1 MRHQTKKNTLGKAQD
16 QRKALLRSLAT
27 ELFVYGE
34 ITTTLA
40 RAKALKPYA
49 EKIITLAKKGDLN
62 SIRNA
67 AKYIYNKETGDFMA
81 YDVKKKSYV
90 EAPADGK
97 YSDEVKKTPQTV
109 LRKLFVVI
117 GKKYADQKGGYTR
130 IYHLP
135 PRRGDASEMALIQ
148 LV

>member
-1 MRHQTKKNTLGKAQD
+1 MRHQTKKHTLGKAQD

-27 ELFVYGE
+27 ELFVHGE
-34 ITTTLA
+34 FTTTMA

-49 EKIITLAKKGDLN
+49 EKIITLAKKGDLH
-62 SIRNA
+62 SIRQA
-67 AKYIYNKETGDFMA
+67 ARYIYNKETGKYIDLTSGEVFETPQA
-81 YDVKKKSYV
+81 DKKLAS
-90 EAPADGK
+90 
-97 YSDEVKKTPQTV
+97 QTV

-117 GKKYADQKGGYTR
+117 GKQYSEKKGGYTR

>member
-1 MRHQTKKNTLGKAQD
+1 MRHQTKKHTLGKAQD

-27 ELFVYGE
+27 ELFVHGE

-49 EKIITLAKKGDLN
+49 EKVISLAKKGDLN
-62 SIRNA
+62 SIRQA
-67 AKYIYNKETGDFMA
+67 AKYIYNKETGKYMDLASGEVF
-81 YDVKKKSYV
+81 
-90 EAPADGK
+90 EAPQAD
-97 YSDEVKKTPQTV
+97 KKLASQTV
-109 LRKLFVVI
+109 LRKLFVII
-117 GKKYADQKGGYTR
+117 GKKYSEKKGGYTR

>member
-1 MRHQTKKNTLGKAQD
+1 MRHQTKKHTLGKAQD

-27 ELFVYGE
+27 ELFVHGE

-67 AKYIYNKETGDFMA
+67 AKYIYNKETGETMS
-81 YDVKKKSYV
+81 YNVKTKEYV
-90 EAPADGK
+90 QDAADGK
-97 YSDEVKKTPQTV
+97 DIKTTAQTV

>member
-1 MRHQTKKNTLGKAQD
+1 MRHQTKKHTLGKAQD

-27 ELFVYGE
+27 ELFVNGE

-49 EKIITLAKKGDLN
+49 EKVISLAKKGDLN
-62 SIRNA
+62 SIRQA
-67 AKYIYNKETGDFMA
+67 AKYIYNKETGKYMDLATGEVF
-81 YDVKKKSYV
+81 
-90 EAPADGK
+90 EAPQAD
-97 YSDEVKKTPQTV
+97 KKLASQTV

-117 GKKYADQKGGYTR
+117 GKQYSEKNGGYTR

-135 PRRGDASEMALIQ
+135 P
-148 LV
+148 

>member
-1 MRHQTKKNTLGKAQD
+1 MRHQTKKHTLGKAQD

-27 ELFVYGE
+27 ELFVNGE

-49 EKIITLAKKGDLN
+49 EKVISLAKKGDLN
-62 SIRNA
+62 SIRQA
-67 AKYIYNKETGDFMA
+67 AKYIYNKETGKYMDLATGEVF
-81 YDVKKKSYV
+81 
-90 EAPADGK
+90 EAPQAD
-97 YSDEVKKTPQTV
+97 KKLASQTV

-117 GKKYADQKGGYTR
+117 GKQYSEKNGGYTR
-130 IYHLP
+130 MYHLP